1 MENEITDANKA
12 VLIVTL
18 LEIKEFA
25 TEAIKILTTDE
36 NKNIDELENELSNI
50 GTALDRISKEIK
62 TIRK

>member
-18 LEIKEFA
+18 LEIKGFA
-25 TEAIKILTTDE
+25 TEAIK
-36 NKNIDELENELSNI
+36 I

-62 TIRK
+62 L